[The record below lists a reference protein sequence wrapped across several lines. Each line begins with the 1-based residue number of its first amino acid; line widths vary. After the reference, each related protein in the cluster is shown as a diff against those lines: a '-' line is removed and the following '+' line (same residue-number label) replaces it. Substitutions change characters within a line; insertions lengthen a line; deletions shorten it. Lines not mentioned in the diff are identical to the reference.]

1 MKRIVD
7 IRNIRKTYD
16 GKRYVLNGV
25 NFSLDAGE
33 IATIRGASGCGKS
46 TFLNIVGLLDNYTD
60 GEYYFIGEQILPKK
74 LNTYYNLRAEGI
86 GFIFQSYCL
95 IDKLDVRDNIL
106 MPFLYNKERI
116 NGNVIKRLKQLLE
129 DLNISHLTDKKA
141 GLLSGGERQRV
152 AICRAML
159 KKPGL
164 IIADEPTGN
173 LDEKNTDLVVDAIN
187 KISAEGTAVIVVT
200 HNKTISFEN
209 EKKYTLDGGV
219 LC

>member
-16 GKRYVLNGV
+16 GNRYVLNGL

-60 GEYYFIGEQILPKK
+60 GEYYFIGTPIFPQK
-74 LNTYYNLRAEGI
+74 LNSYYNLRAEDI

-116 NGNVIKRLKQLLE
+116 NSNVTKRLEQLLE
-129 DLNISHLTDKKA
+129 DLNISHLIDKKA

-159 KKPGL
+159 KKPSL

-173 LDEKNTDLVVDAIN
+173 LDEKNTNLVVEAIN

-200 HNKTISFEN
+200 HNNNISFKN
-209 EKKYTLDGGV
+209 ETKYTLDGGV
-219 LC
+219 LR